1 MDVTC
6 WVYSFGVVC
15 GDGGVWIVWLV
26 GGGEVFGLFVCF
38 SHKNTGLERPVLDL
52 LDSRRGGAQ
61 PKIYQE
67 LYVWW

>member
-26 GGGEVFGLFVCF
+26 AGGEVLGLFVCLF
-38 SHKNTGLERPVLDL
+38 FP
-52 LDSRRGGAQ
+52 
-61 PKIYQE
+61 
-67 LYVWW
+67 